1 MVTLRQQPDP
11 SRGTDHPRP
20 QPQRGGAA
28 RIPGGGVV
36 TAEAEP
42 ADRFGAGNF
51 RLIFQFNFLCG
62 YLNFRAC
69 DANFL
74 LQETSRRLHKHI
86 VHCSFLPFVAAA
98 QEQPCDP

>member
-42 ADRFGAGNF
+42 ADRI
-51 RLIFQFNFLCG
+51 R
-62 YLNFRAC
+62 RR
-69 DANFL
+69 
-74 LQETSRRLHKHI
+74 EKHVSPSREKGCFSR
-86 VHCSFLPFVAAA
+86 HC
-98 QEQPCDP
+98 